1 MALVDATITASED
14 RLVALL
20 KAEAPEGV
28 RVEPFPDDIQNYRV
42 TGRAAILPIYG
53 PEDYEDLRVE
63 TNDLVTVNRTP
74 TFDVVVAAK
83 QRRSNSRREGQGVAY
98 DLVEYVLQALTGE
111 RVEDRLVVP
120 ENTQPRG
127 LNPRDHTW
135 RYQVRFRLEP

>member
-1 MALVDATITASED
+1 MAVIDATITATED
-14 RLVALL
+14 RLVELL
-20 KAEAPEGV
+20 SAEAPEGV
-28 RVEPFPDDIQNYRV
+28 RVEPFPDDLQAYRV

-53 PEDYEDLRVE
+53 PEEYDDLRVE
-63 TNDLVTVNRTP
+63 TNDLVTVSRTP

-83 QRRSNSRREGQGVAY
+83 KRRSQTRREGQGVAY
-98 DLVEYVLQALTGE
+98 DLVEYVLQTLAGE

-120 ENTQPRG
+120 TDTQPRG